1 MNEPLKF
8 LPYSYVIELHRQ
20 LIERHGGKGDLLLNP
35 GMLESALGRA
45 QQPYYVDIVEHAAA
59 LMESI
64 AKNHPFLD
72 GNKRAAFFTMR
83 SFLELNDYTIT
94 CTDQE
99 SYRAIMQM
107 FESNSYDFDN
117 LERWLRTVIEPKIRK
132 S

>member
-8 LPYSYVIELHRQ
+8 PPYRYVVEMHRQ

-45 QQPYYVDIVEHAAA
+45 QQPYYADIVEHSAAV
-59 LMESI
+59 MESI

-83 SFLELNDYTIT
+83 SFLELNGYTIT

-99 SYRAIMQM
+99 SYRAIMES
-107 FESNSYDFDN
+107 FESNTFDFDH
-117 LERWLRTVIEPKIRK
+117 LERWLRTVIEPE
-132 S
+132 SP